1 MAGTILLNATRSTDV
16 IGRLGGDEFCVV
28 AFSRSPNDAE
38 IEALRLHAQLT
49 EALSKFTPVG
59 ASIGVAFFDEAELSA
74 TEMIQKADEIMYSVK
89 KAGKGSVLVKVV

>member
-1 MAGTILLNATRSTDV
+1 MHNY
-16 IGRLGGDEFCVV
+16 
-28 AFSRSPNDAE
+28 
-38 IEALRLHAQLT
+38 
-49 EALSKFTPVG
+49 LSKFTPVG